1 MGLQPDSQVA
11 ESLSATLFQE
21 QSHIIGDWVSLV
33 RQAQPQVFAR
43 MDASSWAGRVVHA
56 IGGLQR
62 ALLSPE
68 HLRYPVLAPGEPSRL
83 VRELAAWAV
92 AGVASSPDELHT
104 VQGLYFLLQEALV
117 HVAHTHFEGEEQVQA
132 VMLIDRFIKQLS
144 IAMAEEVTRQR
155 THQLEG
161 AIEERTWHLRELL
174 RKEGEFLGFISHEV
188 RTGLTAILGACDFLQ
203 EIHDE
208 PLSETQERYVRL
220 IERSGELI
228 HVLVNDILDYAKLES
243 GRVQLRLEPL
253 NLREVATDTVALLES
268 KWAPKG
274 IEMDLAI
281 PAELP
286 DVVGDRIRMQQIM
299 LNLVSNAIRFSPE
312 GGKVVLRGGQDGR
325 SEWVEIEDQGPGVPE
340 EDRTRIFE
348 RFEQLDN
355 AHHRGEGS
363 GLGLPIVKLLTELHG
378 GRIEVLTPDHHDGG
392 LFRVTLPT
400 MEERKT
406 A

>member
-1 MGLQPDSQVA
+1 MGLQPDVQVA
-11 ESLSATLFQE
+11 ETLSAMLFQE

-33 RQAQPQVFAR
+33 RQAQPQVFGR
-43 MDASSWAGRVVHA
+43 MDAGSWASRVVHA
-56 IGGLQR
+56 LGGLQR
-62 ALLSPE
+62 ALQTPE
-68 HLRYPVLAPGEPSRL
+68 HLRYPVLAPGEPSQV
-83 VRELAAWAV
+83 VRELAARAV
-92 AGVASSPDELHT
+92 EGVATSPDELHT

-117 HVAHTHFEGEEQVQA
+117 HVAHTHFEGERQVQA

-144 IAMAEEVTRQR
+144 IAMAEEVTKQR

-228 HVLVNDILDYAKLES
+228 HILVNDILDYAKLES

-253 NLREVATDTVALLES
+253 NMREVATDTVALLES

-274 IEMDLAI
+274 LEMDLEI
-281 PAELP
+281 PADLP

-325 SEWVEIEDQGPGVPE
+325 SEWVEVEDQGPGVPE